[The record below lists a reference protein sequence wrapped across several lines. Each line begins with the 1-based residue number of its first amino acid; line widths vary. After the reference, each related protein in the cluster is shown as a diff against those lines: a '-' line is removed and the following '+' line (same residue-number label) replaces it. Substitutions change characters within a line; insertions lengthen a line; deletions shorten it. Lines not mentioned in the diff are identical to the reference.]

1 MSPSFLEFKKV
12 LKKIYLTVANTFHK
26 LFSYSGVVCKEAYT
40 NLKIL
45 LEVQQSN
52 VK

>member
-12 LKKIYLTVANTFHK
+12 SKIYLTIGNSFHK
-26 LFSYSGVVCKEAYT
+26 LFSYSEVVCKEAYT